1 MVPAP
6 TRLADDPRYE
16 ALMDA
21 ARAILAL
28 RLDDERTVVDRQ
40 DLLNAHDK
48 LRAAM
53 LELEPTGLAPLSDS

>member
-1 MVPAP
+1 MPAAP
-6 TRLADDPRYE
+6 RPENDPRYE

-28 RLDDERTVVDRQ
+28 GLDDERNPCDRA
-40 DLLNAHDK
+40 DLLMAHDM

-53 LELEPTGLAPLSDS
+53 LELEPTGLAPLSDL

>member
-1 MVPAP
+1 MIVPLRP
-6 TRLADDPRYE
+6 TNDPRYE

-28 RLDDERTVVDRQ
+28 GLDDERSVVERD
-40 DLLNAHDK
+40 DLLQAHDR

-53 LELEPTGLAPLSDS
+53 LELEPTGLAPLSDF

>member
-1 MVPAP
+1 MPFAE
-6 TRLADDPRYE
+6 RSAHDPRYDM
-16 ALMDA
+16 LINA

-28 RLDDERTVVDRQ
+28 GLDDERNPCDRS
-40 DLLNAHDK
+40 DLLRAHDM

>member
-1 MVPAP
+1 MPVP
-6 TRLADDPRYE
+6 TRTANDPRYE

-28 RLDDERTVVDRQ
+28 GLDDERNVCERA
-40 DLLNAHDK
+40 DLLEAHDR

-53 LELEPTGLAPLSDS
+53 LELEPTGLAPLSDF

>member
-1 MVPAP
+1 MSIPNRA
-6 TRLADDPRYE
+6 ASDPRYE

-28 RLDDERTVVDRQ
+28 GLDDERISVERGDM
-40 DLLNAHDK
+40 LKAHDR

-53 LELEPTGLAPLSDS
+53 LELEPTGLAPLSDF

>member
-1 MVPAP
+1 MPGL
-6 TRLADDPRYE
+6 TRLDVDPRYD

-28 RLDDERTVVDRQ
+28 GLDDERNVWDRTE
-40 DLLNAHDK
+40 LLQAHDK

-53 LELEPTGLAPLSDS
+53 LELEPTGLAPLSEF